1 MNDTRFMQQQLT
13 QGQAADAQEKARN
26 NKEGARRAIRAAW
39 SHVLYAVKTPD
50 TEPGKAFDLEHLGLS
65 TKDRNAIPVVVYDK
79 AQADDIVKERF
90 GAELLWLKLK
100 DLWPAETPQLAISEV
115 AEWFSAHAYM
125 PKLRDRVVLE
135 TSIREAI
142 GKFDAPF
149 GYAEG
154 FDQAAGRYVGL
165 IYAKAAPEI
174 VAPNGLLVRAEV
186 AKQQTSPVPA
196 LPPSGSGT
204 PYSTDFAA
212 PKCARLDA
220 DLSGVDQA
228 APLLRFGRDRHEPT
242 REGVRRDP
250 ERRRDGIAEKLRRE
264 GQADA

>member
-1 MNDTRFMQQQLT
+1 MRSIQNGTTASRREVQKWSDNSWAPPKYRNTLLFVAADESQLATARDAMRRSMAWASIVNDTRFMQQQLT

-39 SHVLYAVKTPD
+39 SHVLYAVKTLD

-65 TKDRNAIPVVVYDK
+65 AKDRNAIPAVVYDK
-79 AQADDIVKERF
+79 AKADDIVKERF
-90 GAELLWLKLK
+90 GAESLWLKLK
-100 DLWPAETPQLAISEV
+100 DLWPAETPHLAIGEV

-125 PKLRDRVVLE
+125 AKLRDRVVLE

-154 FDQAAGRYVGL
+154 FDQAAGRYTGL

-174 VAPNGLLVRAEV
+174 LAPHGLLVRADV
-186 AKQQTSPVPA
+186 AKQQTSMR
-196 LPPSGSGT
+196 
-204 PYSTDFAA
+204 
-212 PKCARLDA
+212 ARCSA
-220 DLSGVDQA
+220 
-228 APLLRFGRDRHEPT
+228 
-242 REGVRRDP
+242 
-250 ERRRDGIAEKLRRE
+250 
-264 GQADA
+264 